1 VQRILHEKAFSR
13 APRQSRGAI
22 IADPVRLR
30 RRYDAPSSG
39 DSLPDHHRGSRRAL
53 VVARASAW
61 SILEPALDELG
72 IEYHWETTG
81 AAAARVCSER
91 RFEVALIDV
100 GIRNPEAALRA
111 LALRGRR
118 RQRVVILFSD
128 GSAPTP
134 LAIVKQGTPVVAVK
148 DAPQAVLA
156 ALRGRPSTSEL
167 VSDGAQD

>member
-1 VQRILHEKAFSR
+1 ML
-13 APRQSRGAI
+13 
-22 IADPVRLR
+22 
-30 RRYDAPSSG
+30 
-39 DSLPDHHRGSRRAL
+39 
-53 VVARASAW
+53 ARASAQ

-81 AAAARVCSER
+81 AAAARVCGER
-91 RFEVALIDV
+91 RVEVALIDV
-100 GIRNPEAALRA
+100 GIRNPEAALQA

-118 RQRVVILFSD
+118 LQRAVILFSD

-156 ALRGRPSTSEL
+156 ALRGRAPTSEL
-167 VSDGAQD
+167 VGDGAQD